1 MARRRSAATIA
12 IIAMALVGCGATTGR
27 PSPAAGPLGA
37 GWPRLS
43 LGHFLT
49 EGQLFTDNQT
59 WGLPNDSGAQITL
72 DAVSLMNPSP
82 GLSLVGAVV
91 ITDLPLE
98 MEPHAPGFP
107 APTGLPSVPVAGYRV
122 PADGLLN
129 LGLGLRIDDP
139 TAYQGFEGVLIDYA
153 LDGRHYRATLAY
165 RS

>member
-1 MARRRSAATIA
+1 
-12 IIAMALVGCGATTGR
+12 
-27 PSPAAGPLGA
+27 
-37 GWPRLS
+37 
-43 LGHFLT
+43 
-49 EGQLFTDNQT
+49 
-59 WGLPNDSGAQITL
+59 
-72 DAVSLMNPSP
+72 MNPSP

-165 RS
+165 RSVLRRTGAADGARRAARTPPRGRVRSDPS